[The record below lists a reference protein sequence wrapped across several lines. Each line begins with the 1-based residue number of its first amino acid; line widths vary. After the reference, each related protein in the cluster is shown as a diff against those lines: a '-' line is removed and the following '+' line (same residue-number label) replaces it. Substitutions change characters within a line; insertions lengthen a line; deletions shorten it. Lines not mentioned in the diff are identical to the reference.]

1 MEPTNPLDQYKCL
14 TKHFFD
20 GFFDLEAIAAPQV
33 EKNVLLV
40 QVFALMILP
49 GAVRSLFLFL
59 KYGWYKWR
67 PIAERDVATLDD
79 KCFFLSLS
87 MILLGLIAAF
97 EWESLFPDQKDY
109 MILTHLPI
117 STRTVFLAKISA
129 IAAFLLAFTVAINLC
144 PTFLFPLG
152 VLARKTSSLQCITYV
167 VSHGISML
175 LSSIFIFL
183 FAISLQGILLML
195 FPRKIALL
203 LSPYVRFI
211 FFLLLLSGLFSFP
224 GISSSVN
231 QLIHEG
237 SPIVKFYPP
246 IWFLGIYELLIG
258 FDAPIWWGLALRA
271 IAALTLVGVLTLL
284 TYAVCYGRF
293 MRKSVESDTSASLS
307 PAVFRSRLNSF
318 MDRSVL
324 RKSEDTA
331 LFHFVS
337 QTLFRS
343 PRHILYMESFF
354 AVGIS
359 IAGAG
364 LVTAAFINNSG
375 IVPHLDKAILSP
387 PLVLSFF
394 LLVAARMGFDVP
406 VDLDANWLFRLAPR
420 PLANPNYAG
429 IRKFLICSMIL
440 PLFLSLG
447 ILYALI
453 WDWRTIML
461 HVWYGVI
468 LSLLLIELLLLGFAK
483 IPFTCSYLPKAANRV
498 FVWPFYIMG
507 FGLYG
512 YAAASLESWLLAD
525 IHRFLCFQAFAVAVL
540 FVLIHYHARWTKP
553 LLRFEEKSQTA
564 PVYLD
569 LRN

>member
-1 MEPTNPLDQYKCL
+1 MYSTDPRDQYKCL
-14 TKHFFD
+14 KRHFFD
-20 GFFDLEAIAAPQV
+20 EFFDLEAIAAPQV
-33 EKNVLLV
+33 ERNVLLV
-40 QVFALMILP
+40 QVFALMVLP
-49 GAVRSLFLFL
+49 GAVRSLFLFV

-97 EWESLFPDQKDY
+97 EWESLFPDRKDY
-109 MILTHLPI
+109 LILTHLPI
-117 STRTVFLAKISA
+117 RTRTVFIAKLGA
-129 IAAFLLAFTVAINLC
+129 IAAFLLAFTAAINIC

-152 VLARKTSSLQCITYV
+152 VLAKRTSSLQCIQYV

-175 LSSIFIFL
+175 LASTFIFL
-183 FAISLQGILLML
+183 FAISLQGILLVL
-195 FPRKIALL
+195 FPGRIARL
-203 LSPYVRFI
+203 LSPYARFV

-224 GISSSVN
+224 GISSSVS
-231 QLIHEG
+231 QLINEG
-237 SPIVKFYPP
+237 SPIVRFYPP

-258 FDAPIWWGLALRA
+258 FDAPVWWSLALRA
-271 IAALTLVGVLTLL
+271 IAALALTGILALL
-284 TYAVCYGRF
+284 TYAVCYRRF
-293 MRKSVESDTSASLS
+293 MRKSIEFGTSASLNPS
-307 PAVFRSRLNSF
+307 VFRLRLNSF
-318 MDRSVL
+318 LDRWLL
-324 RKSEDTA
+324 RKCEDRA

-364 LVTAAFINNSG
+364 LVTAAFVSNSG
-375 IVPHLDKAILSP
+375 IVLQLDKAILSP

-394 LLVAARMGFDVP
+394 LLVAARVGFDVP
-406 VDLDANWLFRLAPR
+406 VDLNANWLFQLAPR
-420 PLANPNYAG
+420 PRANPNHAG

-453 WDWRTIML
+453 WDWRTIVL
-461 HVWYGVI
+461 HVCFGI
-468 LSLLLIELLLLGFAK
+468 TLSLLLIELLLFGFAK
-483 IPFTCSYLPKAANRV
+483 IPFTCSYLPKAATRV
-498 FVWPFYIMG
+498 FVWPFYLLG
-507 FGLYG
+507 FGCYG

-525 IHRFLCFQAFAVAVL
+525 IHRFLYFEALAIAVL
-540 FVLIHYHARWTKP
+540 VFLASYHVFWDTP
-553 LLRFEEKSQTA
+553 FLRFEEESQTA

-569 LRN
+569 LRD